1 MQISVVVPR
10 TARMM
15 KIADAASILIKERN
29 TNIRYVEEDNN
40 GNERAM
46 SRVLP
51 AKPVSIL
58 GVLGMDGLRLRST
71 TT

>member
-51 AKPVSIL
+51 AKPVSIRRA
-58 GVLGMDGLRLRST
+58 GMDGLRLRSAT
-71 TT
+71 T